1 MLHQY
6 VTDELPTVE
15 RLPAAK
21 KPDEIRE
28 FKPQEAAKRET
39 QAIPFRERV
48 CEQQRNEE
56 GR

>member
-1 MLHQY
+1 MSHQY
-6 VTDELPTVE
+6 VTDEFPTVE

-21 KPDEIRE
+21 ERDEIRE
-28 FKPQEAAKRET
+28 FKPQEAAKREA

-56 GR
+56 GC

>member
-1 MLHQY
+1 MHQY
-6 VTDELPTVE
+6 VTDEFPTVE

-21 KPDEIRE
+21 KRDEIRE
-28 FKPQEAAKRET
+28 FKPQEAAKREA

-56 GR
+56 GC